1 MCLDNIIIRTD
12 KTLRRVLTSA
22 SSQLLKINENK
33 TKMIGMLSSLGFK
46 RTWKTLPQSRHMI
59 KLVSET
65 GRSILY
71 IFSLAKQYDN
81 SFNFFSFPSEQWL
94 VNHQNEKYLES
105 RIWLQTDSSH
115 TIRITSKLLPKSYTI
130 FKISMSNLLDFAW

>member
-46 RTWKTLPQSRHMI
+46 RT
-59 KLVSET
+59 
-65 GRSILY
+65 
-71 IFSLAKQYDN
+71 
-81 SFNFFSFPSEQWL
+81 
-94 VNHQNEKYLES
+94 
-105 RIWLQTDSSH
+105 
-115 TIRITSKLLPKSYTI
+115 
-130 FKISMSNLLDFAW
+130 